1 MLAGAIL
8 LEACGSSAGQSGQA
22 LQNGDSV
29 TENRQEE
36 ERSITEL
43 QRTKEQLKVEI
54 EALKTEKKNY
64 AKSSEPLSVAAPVPA
79 QNMCYK
85 DYCPCEGEQGGP
97 DMTLCDQ
104 LEQGID
110 VDIRLMIAG
119 RSMREVRRQLAT
131 GDY

>member
-1 MLAGAIL
+1 MLAITIL
-8 LEACGSSAGQSGQA
+8 LEACGTSSGESGQ
-22 LQNGDSV
+22 V
-29 TENRQEE
+29 TPTGNSLSENRQEE
-36 ERSITEL
+36 ERSIREL
-43 QRTKEQLKVEI
+43 QKAKEQLKSEI
-54 EALKTEKKNY
+54 EALKTERNNY
-64 AKSSEPLSVAAPVPA
+64 AKSSGTVSETSPAPP

-104 LEQGID
+104 LEQGIAVD
-110 VDIRLMIAG
+110 VRMMIAG